1 VYRHV
6 IDTPLNGGLST
17 TWLSRCWGLLIDAVE
32 HHRHEVHRCRA
43 ACPWGL
49 SADVNDMGL
58 LQHGGVDRAPVWGSS
73 TSLSSCPRLLWRTWE
88 RRRNAIETHPNSLS
102 HVREVEEVGM
112 APFDLALV
120 RPSQR
125 WASPTLRGVFRP
137 PAGNSRS
144 CKCQCWRARGQLGGV
159 GWQVPARALSME

>member
-17 TWLSRCWGLLIDAVE
+17 TWLSRCWGSLIDAVE

-58 LQHGGVDRAPVWGSS
+58 LQRGGVDRAPVWGSS
-73 TSLSSCPRLLWRTWE
+73 TSLSLCPRLLWRTWE
-88 RRRNAIETHPNSLS
+88 WHRNASCAQGRQEHRRNVIETHPQLTIAREGGRGGGNGA
-102 HVREVEEVGM
+102 VRPCVGSTKS
-112 APFDLALV
+112 ALGVADLAWGL
-120 RPSQR
+120 S
-125 WASPTLRGVFRP
+125 T
-137 PAGNSRS
+137 S
-144 CKCQCWRARGQLGGV
+144 CWEF
-159 GWQVPARALSME
+159 P